1 MGAFGNPDLG
11 ANPTVYTFVLVCS
24 FLDMVT
30 LVFANFR
37 LHRRMLSHAR
47 RKHEARRKK
56 SLAARQ
62 AKREAKSA
70 ARLEAEAARDA
81 RRSSASA
88 LASGDLRGEKKWSLT
103 RRALSNAQNTLG
115 IEQEHGEPV
124 GTVAVRVMRAKSLV
138 AADRAKKGKAGASDP
153 YVVVQSTNGA
163 KGKTSVKRRPIPNP
177 SSAPNPI
184 PVPGL

>member
-1 MGAFGNPDLG
+1 MGAFGNADLA

-81 RRSSASA
+81 RRSSAS
-88 LASGDLRGEKKWSLT
+88 GEVRGEKKWSIT

-184 PVPGL
+184 PVPCL